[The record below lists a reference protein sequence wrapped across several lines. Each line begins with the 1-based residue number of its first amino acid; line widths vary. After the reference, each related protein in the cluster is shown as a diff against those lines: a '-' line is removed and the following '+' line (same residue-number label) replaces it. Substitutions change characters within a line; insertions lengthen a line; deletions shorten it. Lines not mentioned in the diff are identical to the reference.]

1 MSRIGVVKDL
11 TGQKFGRL
19 TVIEQHGFTKR
30 NKHGVRSALWL
41 CKCDCGNTCEVSSAN
56 LRRTNSCGCLA
67 KEHLIKMSKGNI
79 THGMTGTHLYR
90 CYRQML
96 DRCYRSNNDHYHMY
110 GGRGITVCEEWRSGF
125 EAFRDWAFKNGYQE
139 KLSLDRIDVNGNY
152 APDNCR
158 WISLED
164 QCHNKRQS
172 RMYEFNGKVQDIA
185 QWANEYGL
193 KYATL
198 AGRLDRGWDIET
210 ALTKPIDTRYWH

>member
-1 MSRIGVVKDL
+1 MSKVKDL
-11 TGQKFGRL
+11 TGQRFGRL
-19 TVIEQHGFTKR
+19 IVIEQHGSTEP
-30 NKHGVRSALWL
+30 NKYGSRYALWY
-41 CKCDCGNTCEVSSAN
+41 CKCDCGNTCEVPSSN
-56 LRRTNSCGCLA
+56 LGKRTNSCGCLA
-67 KEHLIKMSKGNI
+67 KEHLAEMSKGNV
-79 THGMTGTHLYR
+79 THGMAKTHLYR
-90 CYRQML
+90 CYHHML
-96 DRCYRSNNDHYHMY
+96 RRCYQTNSDHYHMY

-139 KLSLDRIDVNGNY
+139 ELSLDRIDVNGNY
-152 APDNCR
+152 EPSNCR
-158 WISLED
+158 WINAKD

-210 ALTKPIDTRYWH
+210 ALTKPIDTRCWH